1 MRLSIHLLAFLLSST
16 NGVVSASASSED
28 NSLLHGSRNT
38 EASTSNNGAYN
49 GGDPYY
55 SQAGTINGIKMWY
68 PEWRM
73 RELVEV
79 NEGLSVD
86 EEEID
91 GSVVGAVDG
100 AKDLEGERVLTEQE
114 WDGYNIINGEYEDS
128 DEMYEYEDYYI
139 GDDEE
144 ELEEFYLT
152 DEEIEEVLNPA
163 SFVPASELGFDEGD
177 FDELEEN
184 TLEVRIERMLR
195 RRHLTKMNSESD
207 ESNSNNEITEVSS
220 SLTTNSNAIPPIKGQ
235 ESSNNNRDLT
245 LFSSTR
251 GNAPGVNQKTKKNGK
266 QGRNKRGQKTKT
278 GNGGRNPKRG
288 SNKHQTSNF
297 RTCISR
303 AIDPSNDLTG
313 CDKILRNQ
321 YNLGAQMYKRG
332 NTYKPP
338 KPIPAGNGWMYVPPA
353 VPPPKPYTN
362 PYIDKDELLTD
373 GIMHLSFLQD
383 SVKADCNEV
392 IRIEETVLRY
402 LQNNVGDDDTFQ
414 PACAYVNEAATNEQI
429 VRNADGRVATSTAMQ
444 VEVMYITKKKFA
456 DELEK
461 QASVRRREL
470 IVQALTEE
478 GKSGGLRN
486 LQVVPSRPI
495 ADVVTLMLAGLE
507 DWQGHFQIVQTPPVD
522 QGVEGLE
529 LEGLKDLIGLL
540 DKESTGLIVL
550 IDPIDP
556 IVPLIQIVLIVR
568 IVLVEHE
575 IWKKMSL
582 NHMTRIGRMK
592 KFCTTKMN

>member
-16 NGVVSASASSED
+16 NGVVSASASGED
-28 NSLLHGSRNT
+28 NSLLHGSSNT

-86 EEEID
+86 EEDID

-100 AKDLEGERVLTEQE
+100 AKDMEGERVLTEQE
-114 WDGYNIINGEYEDS
+114 LDGYNIINGEYEDS
-128 DEMYEYEDYYI
+128 DEMYEYEDYYM
-139 GDDEE
+139 GDDED

-288 SNKHQTSNF
+288 SNKHQTS
-297 RTCISR
+297 
-303 AIDPSNDLTG
+303 
-313 CDKILRNQ
+313 K
-321 YNLGAQMYKRG
+321 
-332 NTYKPP
+332 
-338 KPIPAGNGWMYVPPA
+338 
-353 VPPPKPYTN
+353 
-362 PYIDKDELLTD
+362 
-373 GIMHLSFLQD
+373 
-383 SVKADCNEV
+383 
-392 IRIEETVLRY
+392 
-402 LQNNVGDDDTFQ
+402 
-414 PACAYVNEAATNEQI
+414 YVNRQY
-429 VRNADGRVATSTAMQ
+429 RNVCLD
-444 VEVMYITKKKFA
+444 
-456 DELEK
+456 
-461 QASVRRREL
+461 
-470 IVQALTEE
+470 
-478 GKSGGLRN
+478 
-486 LQVVPSRPI
+486 
-495 ADVVTLMLAGLE
+495 
-507 DWQGHFQIVQTPPVD
+507 PPD
-522 QGVEGLE
+522 
-529 LEGLKDLIGLL
+529 
-540 DKESTGLIVL
+540 
-550 IDPIDP
+550 
-556 IVPLIQIVLIVR
+556 R
-568 IVLVEHE
+568 
-575 IWKKMSL
+575 
-582 NHMTRIGRMK
+582 
-592 KFCTTKMN
+592 